1 MELGTVLPSVQR
13 ILSARSRAE
22 ASRDDKV
29 SGFRGRL
36 YGMTVFFCFALS
48 SCFWPSSRSWFWSW
62 PRTKNRSLLW
72 NEEQFFLLN
81 GQQWKRM
88 KQSFCVSW
96 AIVS

>member
-1 MELGTVLPSVQR
+1 LKFPSSPSWHTATCNMELGTVLPSVQR

-48 SCFWPSSRSWFWSW
+48 SCFWPSSRSWF
-62 PRTKNRSLLW
+62 
-72 NEEQFFLLN
+72 
-81 GQQWKRM
+81 
-88 KQSFCVSW
+88 
-96 AIVS
+96 